1 MTIAVSEANAG
12 QTCVIIG
19 ASHAGTQLS
28 AQLRRAGWQGRI
40 VMVGEEPHLPY
51 HRPPLSK
58 QFLAADNTPDSTDLR
73 PSAFYDSENIDLRL
87 NVSASALDVANR
99 TVILDTGEAVRY
111 DHLALCTGATVRRLP
126 LGDGL
131 EGVCYLRTLS
141 DALAIRESLSGV
153 RSAVVIG
160 GGYVGLEAA
169 AGLSQRGVQVTL
181 LERTDRVLN
190 RVAGAQLSGYMA
202 ALHQKHG
209 INLVCNANV
218 IAINGKRRA
227 ESITCA
233 DGQKFSADLVIIGVG
248 IVPDTRLAQN
258 AGLRIENGI
267 WVDEFCR
274 TSEPFIYAAGDCASH
289 PSSLYGRQLRLE
301 SVQNANDQARVAA
314 MTIVGVHE
322 KYRTVPWFW
331 SDQFD
336 IKLQTA
342 GLSTGFDHA
351 DVDGSLA
358 ADSDGFVIRYY
369 LNGRLIAGD
378 CVNRPRDFMTIK
390 RELAEQEVD
399 S

>member
-1 MTIAVSEANAG
+1 MTIAVSEVNAG

-40 VMVGEEPHLPY
+40 VMVGEEPQLPY
-51 HRPPLSK
+51 QRPPLSK
-58 QFLAADNTPDSTDLR
+58 QFLTAEREEPDSTDLR
-73 PSAFYDSENIDLRL
+73 PAAFYDNENIDLRL
-87 NVSASALDVANR
+87 NVSASALDIADR
-99 TVILDTGEAVRY
+99 TVILDTGEALRY
-111 DHLALCTGATVRRLP
+111 DHLALCTGASVRRLA

-131 EGVCYLRTLS
+131 EGVCYLRTLA
-141 DALAIRESLSGV
+141 DAQAIRQSLSGV
-153 RSAVVIG
+153 RNAVVIG

-169 AGLSQRGVQVTL
+169 AGLSQRGVRVTL

-190 RVAGAQLSGYMA
+190 RVAGAQLSDYMA
-202 ALHQKHG
+202 ALHQRHG
-209 INLVCNANV
+209 INVVCNAHV
-218 IAINGKRRA
+218 IAINGKRQV
-227 ESITCA
+227 ESVTCA
-233 DGQKFSADLVIIGVG
+233 DGQKFNADLVIIGVG
-248 IVPDTRLAQN
+248 VVPNTRLAQN
-258 AGLRIENGI
+258 AGLRIENGV

-289 PSSLYGRQLRLE
+289 PSNLYGRQLRLE

-314 MTIVGVHE
+314 MTIVGANE

-342 GLSTGFDHA
+342 GLSTGFDQT
-351 DVDGSLA
+351 DVEGSLA

-369 LNGRLIAGD
+369 LNGRIIAAD
-378 CVNRPRDFMTIK
+378 CVNRPREFMMIRK
-390 RELAEQEVD
+390 QLAEQ
-399 S
+399 SPA